1 MNTKT
6 KGLAIGIGVILF
18 VFFVCFAI
26 FAGTTIGA
34 DIGEFIYNITH

>member
-6 KGLAIGIGVILF
+6 KGLGIGIGIILF
-18 VFFVCFAI
+18 VFFVCFAML
-26 FAGTTIGA
+26 AGTTIGA